1 MTKRVISSVVAIP
14 ILLAVVIAGGLWFKI
29 AIGLVA
35 CIGMYE
41 LYKAVSKKLKPVHLL
56 GFVMEIMYIAFI
68 DKGLSITYFEMFFMA
83 ITLLILMC
91 LIFLHRTNNVI
102 DGAVTIFGFA
112 YVGMLM
118 SCAYQIRAEHFALV
132 WLPFMCAW
140 GSDTGAYLVG
150 RKIGKHKL
158 APALSPHKS
167 IEGSIGGMISAA
179 ILCGLYCWLSGKFD
193 LKLIPAFCLIGV
205 VGSIFGQLGDLAA
218 SSIKRYTGIKD
229 YGHIMPGHGG
239 VLDRFDSVLFTLPII
254 YIFVKILAR

>member
-14 ILLAVVIAGGLWFKI
+14 VLLAVVIAGGLWFKI

-102 DGAVTIFGFA
+102 DGAVTI
-112 YVGMLM
+112 L
-118 SCAYQIRAEHFALV
+118 
-132 WLPFMCAW
+132 FM
-140 GSDTGAYLVG
+140 
-150 RKIGKHKL
+150 
-158 APALSPHKS
+158 
-167 IEGSIGGMISAA
+167 
-179 ILCGLYCWLSGKFD
+179 
-193 LKLIPAFCLIGV
+193 
-205 VGSIFGQLGDLAA
+205 
-218 SSIKRYTGIKD
+218 
-229 YGHIMPGHGG
+229 
-239 VLDRFDSVLFTLPII
+239 
-254 YIFVKILAR
+254 

>member
-14 ILLAVVIAGGLWFKI
+14 VLLAVVIAGGLWFKI

-179 ILCGLYCWLSGKFD
+179 ILWFILL
-193 LKLIPAFCLIGV
+193 AF
-205 VGSIFGQLGDLAA
+205 
-218 SSIKRYTGIKD
+218 R
-229 YGHIMPGHGG
+229 
-239 VLDRFDSVLFTLPII
+239 
-254 YIFVKILAR
+254 KI